1 MSSLK
6 TTSLNNGLSEMDW
19 DNTFFFPLF
28 VVSGFRGSRDV
39 RHTDVL
45 PVGRLGTAVDKKTGK
60 FWGWT
65 VLFSQS
71 ITGVFKCRQ

>member
-60 FWGWT
+60 SPL
-65 VLFSQS
+65 VLGVDCFIFS
-71 ITGVFKCRQ
+71 IYYGRF